1 MRSDAARC
9 NERPSHEG
17 IRRSRPDHDGD
28 SRDRN
33 WVMTM
38 TEGKTRGEA
47 RRHAVEW
54 SYSTTSMSKA
64 SSHEQTKES

>member
-17 IRRSRPDHDGD
+17 VRRSRPDHDED
-28 SRDRN
+28 SRDGN

-38 TEGKTRGEA
+38 TEGKDVAKRTA
-47 RRHAVEW
+47 HACR
-54 SYSTTSMSKA
+54 
-64 SSHEQTKES
+64 